1 MKQHRNFINNL
12 LRGASMCDTD
22 LYSIILSLNNAS
34 KEFIESLDVAP
45 ENMVSGPVFYDE
57 EDEVEKEQN
66 TEEPVEDETDSTEAK
81 DSENVTLLDS
91 VMEHEENLSEEEKKK
106 RAIRV
111 RHRYVQDLYRILYS
125 LSNEEGI

>member
-1 MKQHRNFINNL
+1 
-12 LRGASMCDTD
+12 MCDTD
-22 LYSIILSLNNAS
+22 LYSIILSLNNTS
-34 KEFIESLDVAP
+34 KEFIESLDVTP

-91 VMEHEENLSEEEKKK
+91 VMEHGSSSLC
-106 RAIRV
+106 AGP
-111 RHRYVQDLYRILYS
+111 LPILYS